1 MEIDKN
7 CTSTASVETSDQYI
21 NVNNKTDQKENNA
34 AIRLPRKEF
43 RKLMKKQRKK
53 NARIEAAKAKQQ
65 GQEEEEETPEEVM
78 ETIKAEEKKRFDIL
92 NTINII
98 IFLFY
103 FKILKTKKE
112 MLRGYYGKFE
122 NDKSIKLMQKKRK
135 NKRKMRG

>member
-7 CTSTASVETSDQYI
+7 CTNTASVETSDQYI

-103 FKILKTKKE
+103 YKILKTKKE
-112 MLRGYYGKFE
+112 MQRGYYGKFE

>member
-1 MEIDKN
+1 METDEN
-7 CTSTASVETSDQYI
+7 CTNTASVETSDQYI

-65 GQEEEEETPEEVM
+65 RQEEGEEVTPEEDT
-78 ETIKAEEKKRFDIL
+78 EAIKAEEKKRFGIL

-98 IFLFY
+98 IFFILF
-103 FKILKTKKE
+103 
-112 MLRGYYGKFE
+112 
-122 NDKSIKLMQKKRK
+122 
-135 NKRKMRG
+135 